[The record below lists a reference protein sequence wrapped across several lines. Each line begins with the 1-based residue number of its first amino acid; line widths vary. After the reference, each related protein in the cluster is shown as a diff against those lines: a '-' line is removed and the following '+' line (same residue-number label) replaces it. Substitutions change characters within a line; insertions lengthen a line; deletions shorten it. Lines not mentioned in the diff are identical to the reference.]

1 MKPVDP
7 AEPILFPVVISVRAD
22 TANLLSEMASE
33 MGVTIDEVLSAL
45 AEESVSGLASLEDP
59 SSLTDVTIPEKCST
73 EDLLKL
79 WDV

>member
-7 AEPILFPVVISVRAD
+7 AEHILFPVVISVRAD

-45 AEESVSGLASLEDP
+45 AEESVSGLACVNDYSQLGE
-59 SSLTDVTIPEKCST
+59 VNIPEKCST

-79 WDV
+79 WDI